1 MNRVAITGI
10 GVVSPVGC
18 ELEEYWNALVEGR
31 SGIGPLTTIPT
42 ERLNTRIAAE
52 VKNHK
57 PEKHFAT
64 RALPLLD
71 RFSQFAVIAARN
83 AVADAGLVFDEELA
97 QATATIVGSGVGGQ
111 NTLDDG
117 YYRLYGQNAARLH
130 PFTIPRL
137 MVNAGASQ
145 VSMDMGLR
153 GPTFAVASACAS
165 GTHAIGLA
173 FDMVRSGRTAAALV
187 GGAEA
192 CITVGT
198 LKGWEALRV
207 LSADTCRPF
216 SRTRSGLVLG
226 EGAAML
232 MLEPLDRAHA
242 RGARVYA
249 EVRGFGMS
257 ADADDITAPN
267 AEGSARAL
275 RAALED
281 ARIPEEF
288 DRLHQRPRH
297 RHDAQRLDRNAGD
310 PRRLWSACRS
320 SCGLFHQGR
329 PRAWAWRRR
338 RLGGGRDGA
347 RHPPAC
353 LAADGEFRRA
363 GSGVQSR
370 RHSERRARSAHPLR
384 NIEFIRIRRT
394 ERRARARRTLTR
406 VETNAQQIRTG
417 QSARPIADLAPT

>member
-18 ELEEYWNALVEGR
+18 DLEEYWDALVEGR

-57 PEKHFAT
+57 PEKHFDG
-64 RALPLLD
+64 RSLHLLD
-71 RFSQFAVIAARN
+71 RFAQFAVIAARN
-83 AVADAGLVFDEELA
+83 AVADAGLTFCEELA

-137 MVNAGASQ
+137 MVNAGASH
-145 VSMDMGLR
+145 VSMDLGLR

-216 SRTRSGLVLG
+216 SRNRSGLVLG

-232 MLEPLDRAHA
+232 VLEPLDRAHA

-249 EVRGFGMS
+249 EVRGF
-257 ADADDITAPN
+257 
-267 AEGSARAL
+267 
-275 RAALED
+275 
-281 ARIPEEF
+281 
-288 DRLHQRPRH
+288 RH
-297 RHDAQRLDRNAGD
+297 V
-310 PRRLWSACRS
+310 
-320 SCGLFHQGR
+320 
-329 PRAWAWRRR
+329 RRR
-338 RLGGGRDGA
+338 RRHHRAQCGRQ
-347 RHPPAC
+347 RP
-353 LAADGEFRRA
+353 
-363 GSGVQSR
+363 
-370 RHSERRARSAHPLR
+370 SA
-384 NIEFIRIRRT
+384 
-394 ERRARARRTLTR
+394 ARRPR
-406 VETNAQQIRTG
+406 
-417 QSARPIADLAPT
+417 